1 MLPSLNQ
8 LERVELKKVRFAED
22 VQCITKINV
31 PSPNESKKS
40 LIDDEDSPL
49 IKHKKNKSSDYPTI
63 NRVHLPSINEILGR
77 ILKREPGRSSS
88 RCDENNTVDRAQLNF
103 SPIKVP
109 PLRHKSKNSPQKHF
123 RSSSPLKPF
132 NDRIFQIRRYIRK

>member
-1 MLPSLNQ
+1 MLVSVKQ

-22 VQCITKINV
+22 VQSFTKINV
-31 PSPNESKKS
+31 PEPNESKES
-40 LIDDEDSPL
+40 LIEEEDSPL
-49 IKHKKNKSSDYPTI
+49 IKHKKNKSSDYPTF
-63 NRVHLPSINEILGR
+63 NKVHLPSIDEILGR
-77 ILKREPGRSSS
+77 ILKREPGRSTS
-88 RCDENNTVDRAQLNF
+88 RGDENNTVDRAQSNF

-109 PLRHKSKNSPQKHF
+109 PLRHKSKNSPKKHF